1 MKFCK
6 TLCLLLLAVLAS
18 TADAAT
24 EVTGTT
30 PGGAAYRIAV
40 PDGWQ
45 PGHPLVLLQH
55 GYHQAPDT
63 DPDLGPLLQE
73 QLATGY
79 AVAASGFRQSGWA
92 LFTAVED
99 NAELVDAFTQR
110 FGAPGPLYSVGGS
123 MGGLIALKFAEDPRF
138 RERTRGVLAF
148 CPVDDGLAAWD
159 FAFDLRLTYD
169 SVCAD
174 SSGELANGD
183 EPYPWAYNLEDIPRD
198 LGAFDLSNID
208 LLRALADVAACTGI
222 GIPEIFRSGSQI
234 ARLQQLKLYSGIGNE
249 DFLVTNLAYA
259 TFGLGELMRAPDK
272 LAGRNP
278 FFNQVTTEN
287 GLLRSLSYG
296 NTVLDARIRR
306 VPQVD
311 PFARF
316 DFERSSRP
324 DGSAT
329 ARIVSIRTSKDE
341 LVAVQQPFTT
351 QVGTSQYGVGANRL
365 SATVFE
371 TTPSHCAFTPA
382 ELHAGWDAL
391 LAPTLNTATLPVK
404 CEARILRGIAGPC
417 RFTSAGNTQ
426 LETVVG
432 RPRHPFGSA
441 LNAFGFAKFS
451 SGAWFDPQRD
461 GEGIVIEELGRPI
474 GDDPTRPIT
483 ERRVLVTWYTYAPPG
498 DPDPGPR
505 WLIGIGTQTSQGV
518 HVPSMTMTRGAR
530 FGVAFNP
537 ADVVRSDWG
546 SLSLTIDASRRMRV
560 RYDGPPGW
568 EGGIRTMTLLANVD
582 LNVEPSPI
590 GLPPPDPVTIS
601 SASGAYFDPAHD
613 GEGIQFQLLPGSNA
627 TNKRAF
633 VIFYTYDLEG
643 RQLWLAGSADNLSPL
658 ASEITFQMTRATG
671 AVFGDTF
678 NPATVRREPWG
689 TLTLTI
695 APRPGPSSYR
705 TYKVSSMRWSAIDP
719 AFGSGTYPLTRL
731 TRIGSWRPEDL

>member
-1 MKFCK
+1 MRVWIFA
-6 TLCLLLLAVLAS
+6 LLAW
-18 TADAAT
+18 TAVPAFAAT
-24 EVTGTT
+24 EITGTT

-45 PGHPLVLLQH
+45 AGGPLVLLQH
-55 GYHQAPDT
+55 GFHQAIDR
-63 DPDLGPLLQE
+63 DPDLGPLLAT
-73 QLATGY
+73 QLASGY
-79 AVAASGFRQSGWA
+79 AVAASGYRQSGWA
-92 LFTAVED
+92 LFTAIED
-99 NAELVDAFTQR
+99 NAELVAAFTQR
-110 FGAPGPLYSVGGS
+110 FGAPGPLYAVGGS
-123 MGGLIALKFAEDPRF
+123 MGGLVALKFAEDPRF
-138 RERTRGVLAF
+138 RDRTRGVLAF

-169 SVCAD
+169 AVCAD
-174 SSGELANGD
+174 SSGELADGAQ
-183 EPYPWAYNLEDIPRD
+183 PYPWAYNLDDIPRN
-198 LGAFDLSNID
+198 LGAFDLANVD

-222 GIPEIFRSGSQI
+222 GIPAILRSGAQSS
-234 ARLQQLKLYSGIGNE
+234 RLQQLKQFSGIGNE

-259 TFGLGELMRAPDK
+259 TFGLGELLRAPDK

-278 FFNQVTTEN
+278 FFNQVIAEN
-287 GLLRSLSYG
+287 GLPRSLAYG
-296 NTVLDARIRR
+296 NTLLDARIRR

-341 LVAVQQPFTT
+341 LVAVQQPFAT
-351 QVGTSQYGVGANRL
+351 QVGASLYAAGAERL

-371 TTPSHCAFTPA
+371 TAPSHCAFTPA

-391 LAPTLNTATLPVK
+391 LAPTLNSATLPVK
-404 CEARILRGIAGPC
+404 CEARILRGVTGPC
-417 RFTSAGNTQ
+417 RFASTGNV
-426 LETVVG
+426 ETVIG
-432 RPRHPFGSA
+432 RPRQPFASA
-441 LNAFGFAKFS
+441 LNGFGYAKFS

-474 GDDPTRPIT
+474 GDDPTRPIA

-498 DPDPGPR
+498 DANPGPR
-505 WLIGIGTQTSQGV
+505 WLIGLGTQTSQGV

-530 FGVAFNP
+530 FGAAFNP

-568 EGGIRTMTLLANVD
+568 EGSIRNMTPLATVD
-582 LNVEPSPI
+582 LNLQPPPI
-590 GLPPPDPVTIS
+590 GGPAPPDPITMV

-613 GEGIQFQLLPGSNA
+613 GEGIQFQLLPGSTPA
-627 TNKRAF
+627 TKRAF
-633 VIFYTYDLEG
+633 VVYYTYDTQG
-643 RQLWLAGSADNLSPL
+643 QQLWLTGAADNLPPL
-658 ASEITFQMTRATG
+658 ASAITFQMTRATG

-678 NPATVRREPWG
+678 NPATVSRIPWG

-695 APRPGPSSYR
+695 QSQPDAAFLPGRSR
-705 TYKVSSMRWSAIDP
+705 VSALRWNSIDP
-719 AFGSGTYPLTRL
+719 AFGSGGYPLTRL
-731 TRIGSWRPEDL
+731 TRVGAYDPREF